1 MILIREAELGIDGQL
16 GKGSLLFKSIIAAAA
31 ATALAVTP
39 VVANAQTGTDAPAP
53 ADAVEENESFRGH
66 FITLAGF
73 AALILAVALL
83 FQGDEEPASP

>member
-1 MILIREAELGIDGQL
+1 M
-16 GKGSLLFKSIIAAAA
+16 FKSVIAAIA

-39 VVANAQTGTDAPAP
+39 VVVNAQSGAEAPAP

-66 FITLAGF
+66 LITLAGF
-73 AALILAVALL
+73 AALILAVALV